1 MLRDEAA
8 AAVDRGKFKR
18 AVELFLELEHLEGR
32 DASWP
37 KRAAEMYR
45 RLGKTREAIA
55 TYERAAEKYA
65 QGGFLVQAIAVCKLI
80 LQIDPQHSATLSRLS
95 RMTEQRVTGAHG
107 IVPTHDAIPELT
119 FTRNTGPIATVDP
132 RELAMDMLDVPS
144 QPVAVPASVVGAG
157 RSPGNVTFAPAPSPP
172 PGAAGARTQ
181 PPTPMPRVAFGTT
194 APAPDDGSDPDTVP
208 APPVR
213 GRVATAPIH
222 LAPGA
227 PLDRVDLADAFGA
240 ERSTRDDG
248 LSSGVILIPL
258 DDVADDTS
266 PVRIEE
272 LSMTD
277 EPDTVDVPLEAI
289 EGPTD
294 EHSFEDISIEQLQDV
309 DDGSDD
315 DEIGLAAPQ
324 ALSAA
329 ARRALSATPLLAG
342 LGPAALAVLV
352 DRLELIHL
360 EKGKVLFKEGDP
372 GDTLFVI
379 SEGEVAVVSEGPPRT
394 ELSRLLPGAFFGE
407 VALITDAPR
416 SATIV
421 AVANTELMAIDRGVV
436 AELVGQH
443 PDVLRVILRF
453 IKNRLVERVIHTGP
467 LFAPFAE
474 RERRSLAER
483 FDFLEI
489 ESDTGIIGQGTR
501 PDGLY
506 VLLAGRAEVLR
517 TDHGGGSPRSLG
529 FLGPGEVFGEM
540 ALYGSE
546 PSLASVQTR
555 GKVLALRMPAST
567 FREVIMT
574 HPQVLAF
581 VDELAQQR
589 RQEIETPPE
598 DSDDMIDMKLDMI

>member
-8 AAVDRGKFKR
+8 LAVDRGKFKR
-18 AVELFLELEHLEGR
+18 ALECFLELEQLEAT

-45 RLGKTREAIA
+45 RLGKIREAVVA
-55 TYERAAEKYA
+55 YERSAEKYA

-80 LQIDPQHSATLSRLS
+80 LQIDPQNSEALRRLS
-95 RMTEQRVTGAHG
+95 RMTEERVTGAH
-107 IVPTHDAIPELT
+107 AIGRPETMPELT
-119 FTRNTGPIATVDP
+119 ISRNTGPVAAVDP
-132 RELAMDMLDVPS
+132 RELAASRQPIDMLDVP
-144 QPVAVPASVVGAG
+144 PAGGGDVGTGVPELELPPQDPPAPPAPRGPS
-157 RSPGNVTFAPAPSPP
+157 VTFAPRAASGSSP
-172 PGAAGARTQ
+172 
-181 PPTPMPRVAFGTT
+181 
-194 APAPDDGSDPDTVP
+194 
-208 APPVR
+208 PPVR
-213 GRVATAPIH
+213 GRVPTAPIH

-227 PLDRVDLADAFGA
+227 PLDQVALADALGA
-240 ERSTRDDG
+240 ERSPRDDG

-272 LSMTD
+272 LSVSD
-277 EPDTVDVPLEAI
+277 EPETIDVSLEAV
-289 EGPTD
+289 ESGD
-294 EHSFEDISIEQLQDV
+294 EPSFEEISIEALPDVDDVDDV
-309 DDGSDD
+309 DDGTDAD
-315 DEIGLAAPQ
+315 GAPLPAPR
-324 ALSAA
+324 ALSAT
-329 ARRALSATPLLAG
+329 ARRALAATPLLAG
-342 LGPAALAVLV
+342 LGSDALGVLV

-360 EKGKVLFKEGDP
+360 EKGKVLFREGDV
-372 GDTLFVI
+372 GDSLFIV

-421 AVANTELMAIDRGVV
+421 AVAPTELMAIDRAVIR
-436 AELVGQH
+436 ELVGQH

-467 LFAPFAE
+467 LFAPFPE
-474 RERRSLAER
+474 RERRALADR
-483 FDFLEI
+483 FDFLEVDP
-489 ESDTGIIGQGTR
+489 DTGLIGQGTR

-517 TDHGGGSPRSLG
+517 TEHGGGSPRSLG

-540 ALYGSE
+540 ALYGAE
-546 PSLASVQTR
+546 PALATVQTR

-581 VDELAQQR
+581 VDELAHKR
-589 RQEIETPPE
+589 RTELEGPPQ
-598 DSDDMIDMKLDMI
+598 DSDDLIDLKVDLI